1 MKKIAVILA
10 TSLGTLAYSQNQI
23 NVVEKKTENP
33 QRLSASEGTY
43 QLIFKDESSKSWFFK
58 KGILMASD
66 FIGVGGITCYDDL
79 LIVIHEN
86 RQLDNDQKITIGDNS
101 EVTLY
106 IPSLKKIE
114 NPNFEPLEEYTYNK

>member
-1 MKKIAVILA
+1 MKKIAAILA
-10 TSLGTLAYSQNQI
+10 ISLGTLVYGQNQT
-23 NVVEKKTENP
+23 NTVEKRTENP
-33 QRLSASEGTY
+33 QRSGASEGTY
-43 QLIFKDESSKSWFFK
+43 QLIFKDESSKNWFFK
-58 KGILMASD
+58 EGILIASD

-86 RQLDNDQKITIGDNS
+86 RQLIKDQKFIIGDNS

-114 NPNFEPLEEYTYNK
+114 APNFEPLEEYTFNK